1 MDKISF
7 ISDSEEKIQDKGN
20 LNFNSLDWFNIENY
34 SDVRNYTR
42 NELSMH
48 LATRNISIYHNFKR
62 DIENGA
68 NINYFLQTLH
78 FFSSKKALT
87 LGVMDCPDNDSA
99 INEFNAINF
108 LSILEN
114 IYKDESS
121 LQGLKALLR
130 LLDKDLF
137 DFPEHFKSDDYDGV
151 FDSEVFQ
158 NITWDKSDTFE
169 DNIVEIDLMYSDD
182 KIIEDF
188 KIWLNQKREKH
199 PSNKSNKSHK
209 RISDTEFRKWIT
221 QPRLAYID
229 LYLWQ
234 LITGNTLT
242 YPEIVKLLYPN
253 DRSMTPDNFKKTIA
267 EKTIKEFTSRIF
279 DRRFM

>member
-1 MDKISF
+1 MVKISF
-7 ISDSEEKIQDKGN
+7 ISDLKEDIQDKGN

-34 SDVRNYTR
+34 YDVRNYTR

-48 LATRNISIYHNFKR
+48 LAARNILIYHNFKR

-68 NINYFLQTLH
+68 NINYFLQMLH

-87 LGVMDCPDNDSA
+87 IEAMDCPDNDSA

-114 IYKDESS
+114 IYKDELS
-121 LQGLKALLR
+121 LQGLKAILR

-137 DFPEHFKSDDYDGV
+137 DFPEHFKSNDYDGV
-151 FDSEVFQ
+151 FNSEVFRD
-158 NITWDKSDTFE
+158 ITWDKSNVFE

-188 KIWLNQKREKH
+188 KMWLNQKREKH
-199 PSNKSNKSHK
+199 SSNKSHK

-234 LITGNTLT
+234 LITGNILT

-253 DRSMTPDNFKKTIA
+253 DRNMTPDNFKKTIA
-267 EKTIKEFTSRIF
+267 EKTIKEFTSRVF

>member
-1 MDKISF
+1 MVKISF
-7 ISDSEEKIQDKGN
+7 ISDLKEDIQDKEN

-48 LATRNISIYHNFKR
+48 LAVRNISIYHDFRR

-68 NINYFLQTLH
+68 NINYFLQMLH

-87 LGVMDCPDNDSA
+87 LGAMDCPDNDSA

-114 IYKDESS
+114 IYKDEPS
-121 LQGLKALLR
+121 LQGLKAILR

-137 DFPEHFKSDDYDGV
+137 DFPEHFKSNDYDGV
-151 FDSEVFQ
+151 FNSEVFQ
-158 NITWDKSDTFE
+158 NITWDKSNVFE

-199 PSNKSNKSHK
+199 PSNKSHK

-242 YPEIVKLLYPN
+242 YPEIVNLLYPN
-253 DRSMTPDNFKKTIA
+253 DRNMTPDNFKKTIV
-267 EKTIKEFTSRIF
+267 EKTIKEFTSRVF